1 MSLQRR
7 ALIFGVTGQD
17 GSYLSEYLLSLGYDV
32 HGVTRRSST
41 PSTSRIDHII
51 NLITLHQSEMTDQGC
66 IYRLIDTIRPHEIY
80 NLAAQSF
87 VHASFDQPIMTGDI
101 TGLSVVR
108 ILESIRHIDKDIR
121 FFQASS
127 SEMFG
132 KTKIC
137 PQNESTPFYPRSPY
151 GVAKLYGHHM
161 TVNYREDYD
170 LYCCSGILYNHESPR
185 RGLEFVTRKISNGV
199 ARIKCGLQ
207 QKLSLGNLDSWR
219 DWGHAVDYV
228 HAMHLILQADK
239 PEDYVI
245 GTGINHSVR
254 ELVEYAFSH
263 MDLDYTK
270 HVEADARFY
279 RQADTN
285 LLSDPSKARAQLG
298 WAPSTTFKQLVEEM
312 VDYDMQQTMGTLSK
326 II

>member
-101 TGLSVVR
+101 TGLGVVR

-228 HAMHLILQADK
+228 HAMHLMLQADK

>member
-228 HAMHLILQADK
+228 HAMHLMLQADK